1 MKPQTELY
9 RTLEQ
14 VHSALTGETLR
25 NTVNDLEGHI
35 EIIRQ
40 TAETAMV
47 VGNGN
52 FSDVALEIIKHYAE
66 LADELLSDIRCVQIS
81 CAGKAM
87 DGLSEPEPQYVEE
100 EEF

>member
-1 MKPQTELY
+1 MKSQTELY

-40 TAETAMV
+40 TAETATIV
-47 VGNGN
+47 GN
-52 FSDVALEIIKHYAE
+52 FSDVALDIIKHYAE

-81 CAGKAM
+81 CAGKVM
-87 DGLSEPEPQYVEE
+87 DGLSEPEPQHVEKE
-100 EEF
+100 EI

>member
-47 VGNGN
+47 VGN
-52 FSDVALEIIKHYAE
+52 FSDAALDIIKHYAE

-87 DGLSEPEPQYVEE
+87 DGLSEPEAEE
-100 EEF
+100 DMEGYHE

>member
-1 MKPQTELY
+1 MKSQTELY

-40 TAETAMV
+40 TAETAKV
-47 VGNGN
+47 IGR
-52 FSDVALEIIKHYAE
+52 FSDVALDVITHYAE

-87 DGLSEPEPQYVEE
+87 DGLSEPEAEE
-100 EEF
+100 GEMV

>member
-1 MKPQTELY
+1 MKSQTELY

-14 VHSALTGETLR
+14 VHSALTGEMLR

-40 TAETAMV
+40 TAETATIV
-47 VGNGN
+47 GN
-52 FSDVALEIIKHYAE
+52 FSDVALDIIKHYAE

-87 DGLSEPEPQYVEE
+87 DGLSEPEAEE
-100 EEF
+100 GDE

>member
-47 VGNGN
+47 VGN
-52 FSDVALEIIKHYAE
+52 FSDVALDIIKHYAE

-87 DGLSEPEPQYVEE
+87 DGLSEPEAEE
-100 EEF
+100 GRYGED

>member
-1 MKPQTELY
+1 MKSQTELY

-40 TAETAMV
+40 TAETATIV
-47 VGNGN
+47 GN
-52 FSDVALEIIKHYAE
+52 FSDVALDIIKHYAG

-81 CAGKAM
+81 CACKAI
-87 DGLSEPEPQYVEE
+87 DGLSEPEPQHVEE

>member
-1 MKPQTELY
+1 MKSQTELY

-40 TAETAMV
+40 TAETAKV
-47 VGNGN
+47 IDR
-52 FSDVALEIIKHYAE
+52 FSDVALDIITHYAE

-87 DGLSEPEPQYVEE
+87 DGLSEPEAEE
-100 EEF
+100 GDE

>member
-1 MKPQTELY
+1 MKSQTELY

-25 NTVNDLEGHI
+25 NTVIDLEGHI

-40 TAETAMV
+40 TAETAKV
-47 VGNGN
+47 IGR
-52 FSDVALEIIKHYAE
+52 FSDVALDIITHYAE

-87 DGLSEPEPQYVEE
+87 DGLSEPEAEE
-100 EEF
+100 DTEGYHE

>member
-1 MKPQTELY
+1 MKSQTELY

-14 VHSALTGETLR
+14 VHSALTGEMLR
-25 NTVNDLEGHI
+25 NTVNDLEGNI

-47 VGNGN
+47 VGN
-52 FSDVALEIIKHYAE
+52 FSDVALDIIKHYAE

-87 DGLSEPEPQYVEE
+87 DGLSEPEPQHVEE

>member
-1 MKPQTELY
+1 MKSQTELY

-40 TAETAMV
+40 TAETATIV
-47 VGNGN
+47 GN
-52 FSDVALEIIKHYAE
+52 FSDVALDIIKHYAE

-87 DGLSEPEPQYVEE
+87 DGLSEPEVEE
-100 EEF
+100 GDE